1 MNANNRL
8 APQAKKM
15 SFSQVI
21 TSDSMQKMIAKSV
34 SDPRAAAR
42 FTATLISVVNSSQQ
56 LKECE
61 PQSIVAA
68 ALRGEGYG
76 LILGHGYGVV
86 PYGSVATFILQYKG
100 MIQLAMSTGFYEDID
115 CKEVR
120 EGEYKG
126 RDRRT
131 GRVTVDFSTYET
143 DEEREQHPI
152 IGYYAYFELKD
163 GYFRAEYMS
172 VDALLK
178 HADHY
183 SPAFSLETYNKFMA
197 GELDEKETAKLK
209 KSSPWYDVSGGQD
222 AMFKK
227 TVLRRILNSGYAP
240 LANEV
245 RSIISVDDDK
255 GVIPDLPVVD
265 VDRATGEVIDM
276 PKLSAAAQD
285 DDFFDSADAAEEE
298 LKKREEAKEEA
309 PEAPV
314 KKQGKKANV
323 AEMNVLTDDGEDS
336 FFGVDGV

>member
-1 MNANNRL
+1 MNANNRI

-42 FTATLISVVNSSQQ
+42 FTATLISVVKSSEK

-61 PQSIVAA
+61 PQSVIAA

-76 LILGHGYGVV
+76 LILGHGYSIV
-86 PYGSVATFILQYKG
+86 PYGSVATFVMQYKG
-100 MIQLAMSTGFYEDID
+100 YIQLAMSTGLYADID
-115 CKEVR
+115 CKEIR
-120 EGEYKG
+120 EGEHKG
-126 RDRRT
+126 RNRRT
-131 GRVTVDFSTYET
+131 GNVEVDFSVYET
-143 DEEREQHPI
+143 DEEREQHPVV
-152 IGYYAYFELKD
+152 GYYAYFELKD
-163 GYFRAEYMS
+163 GYFRADYMS
-172 VDALLK
+172 VDAILK

-197 GELDEKETAKLK
+197 GELDEKEAAKLRK
-209 KSSPWYDVSGGQD
+209 ASPWYDVSGGQED
-222 AMFKK
+222 MFKK

-265 VDRATGEVIDM
+265 VDRETGEVIDT
-276 PKLSAAAQD
+276 PKLSASAQD
-285 DDFFDSADAAEEE
+285 DDFFDNANAVEEE
-298 LKKREEAKEEA
+298 IKKREEAKEGA
-309 PEAPV
+309 PVAPV
-314 KKQGKKANV
+314 KKQAKKSAV
-323 AEMNVLTDDGEDS
+323 GEMNVLTDDGEDS